1 MRLSLFAA
9 AIVMAASLLVLNY
22 ALKEIWTSS
31 RFTNVV
37 SIANDIDT
45 YGSVPSETL
54 LASMDTLSAIADENV
69 CRSDIV
75 RAGMSLV
82 LKDLDYRYQSE
93 DVTSRSNGLIFAE
106 RYLRHALKCLPVDG
120 NVWLRF
126 AMVRYARTSNVD
138 ELAQLISMSQQLAP
152 AEENVILGRFTL
164 WNSAPAQ
171 LRQDAAAA
179 YAADKNA
186 VCTTK
191 WTSLRKQFP
200 DLCPKTS

>member
-22 ALKEIWTSS
+22 AFKEAWASS
-31 RFTNVV
+31 RFANVV

-45 YGSVPSETL
+45 YGSVSSETL
-54 LASMDTLSAIADENV
+54 LASMDTLSIIADDNI

-75 RAGMSLV
+75 RAGMSLI

-126 AMVRYARTSNVD
+126 AMVRYARTSNLD

-152 AEENVILGRFTL
+152 AEENIILGRFTL

-171 LRQDAAAA
+171 LRQEAAAA
-179 YAADKNA
+179 YTADKNA
-186 VCTTK
+186 VCSSR
-191 WTSLRKQFP
+191 WNLVRKQLP
-200 DLCPKTS
+200 DLCPKAS